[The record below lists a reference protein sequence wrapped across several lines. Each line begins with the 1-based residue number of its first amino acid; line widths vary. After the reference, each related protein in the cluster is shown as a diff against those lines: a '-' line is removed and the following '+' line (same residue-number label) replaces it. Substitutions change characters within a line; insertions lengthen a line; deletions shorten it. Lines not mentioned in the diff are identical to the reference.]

1 MTPQIDRLAYRSVRR
16 HTPDGH
22 TRRQTRR
29 EAGTQSLRASRKVV
43 GLPRA
48 GAGEGTARR
57 STFVAEGKMSLG
69 PSARYFVFLEGE
81 YLGQR
86 LVDHFGLPEERGYTD
101 LGGVRITV
109 ERLDEPRA

>member
-1 MTPQIDRLAYRSVRR
+1 MPN
-16 HTPDGH
+16 
-22 TRRQTRR
+22 
-29 EAGTQSLRASRKVV
+29 
-43 GLPRA
+43 A
-48 GAGEGTARR
+48 GAGEGTAMPNK
-57 STFVAEGKMSLG
+57 FVAEGKMAVG

-101 LGGVRITV
+101 LGRVRVTV